1 VPRPTIQRADPS
13 PEFATIRQNALIRRG
28 FARIVDHRPARTIS
42 LIDALMSAFAMF
54 SLKCPSLLAFDEKRS
69 DPNLRSVYGIERA
82 PCDTQ
87 MRETLDPV
95 DPAQVEALFKL
106 NFPLVSKCILFVDIG
121 LSGMAARGG

>member
-1 VPRPTIQRADPS
+1 
-13 PEFATIRQNALIRRG
+13 
-28 FARIVDHRPARTIS
+28 
-42 LIDALMSAFAMF
+42 
-54 SLKCPSLLAFDEKRS
+54 
-69 DPNLRSVYGIERA
+69 
-82 PCDTQ
+82 